1 MPVITVD
8 NVVEGLKRKDVFEWL
23 SDTDNHDRFLAGA
36 FHDVSRASDTE
47 WTCTLKLFPKTRV
60 MRYRFITADDEHG
73 GRRILCETDGKRT
86 KGKLH
91 YSLRTPRGSRDT
103 LITLHMDYDPGSI
116 FGLVVDVGGLREGLE
131 KGLVNILSNLKKEI
145 YQDVESGKLQP

>member
-8 NVVEGLKRKDVFEWL
+8 NVVEGLKRKDVFAWL
-23 SDTDNHDRFLAGA
+23 SVTDNHDRFLSGA
-36 FHDVSRASDTE
+36 FNDVSRASDTE
-47 WTCTLKLFPKTRV
+47 WTCTLKLFPKSRV
-60 MRYRFITADDEHG
+60 MRYRFIAADDEHG

-103 LITLHMDYDPGSI
+103 LITLHMDYDPGSM
-116 FGLVVDVGGLREGLE
+116 FGLVVDVGGLRDGLE
-131 KGLVNILSNLKKEI
+131 KGLVTILSNLKKEI
-145 YQDVESGKLQP
+145 YQDVESGKLEA